1 MAVSV
6 NESFLKAQTQ
16 KTKNFS
22 EFKTQTFLLPQVMSL
37 FCPAGSLDR
46 FPQFFLRS
54 IVETHEPLP
63 EFLDDCLNMSGN
75 FVFGGLWLC

>member
-46 FPQFFLRS
+46 FPNFF
-54 IVETHEPLP
+54 
-63 EFLDDCLNMSGN
+63 
-75 FVFGGLWLC
+75 